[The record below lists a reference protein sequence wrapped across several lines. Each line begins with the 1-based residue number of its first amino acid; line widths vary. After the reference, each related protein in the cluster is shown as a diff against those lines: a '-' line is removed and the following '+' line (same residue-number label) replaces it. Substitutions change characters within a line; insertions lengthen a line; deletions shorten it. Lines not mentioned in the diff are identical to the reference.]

1 MAVNKREMSSTLPLT
16 KVQSVATILKCSPF
30 YLCGN
35 SNIVIETAETD
46 IALTNMDKHIKG
58 YA

>member
-1 MAVNKREMSSTLPLT
+1 MSSTLPLT